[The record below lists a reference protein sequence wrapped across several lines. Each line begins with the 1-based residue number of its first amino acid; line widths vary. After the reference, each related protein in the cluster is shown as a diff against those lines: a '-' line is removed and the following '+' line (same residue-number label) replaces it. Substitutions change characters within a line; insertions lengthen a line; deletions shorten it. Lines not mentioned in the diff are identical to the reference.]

1 MVTKTKQVS
10 KVNKVNKATV
20 LVSIDN
26 KRIDTVFERIVN
38 HIDSARIK
46 ITTTINTDMVHTY
59 WLIGKEIIVEEQGGK
74 NRAKYGSELIKT
86 LSKKLTSKFGRGYTV
101 RSLEKIREF
110 YLVYKEGSGTSLL
123 RSRDG
128 SRKTPA
134 VRALFKNDDNI
145 REKWHLSCS
154 HYRLLTT
161 IDNPFKRSFYE
172 TESIKN
178 RWSSRELER
187 QIGSLLYDRLAKS
200 KDKVGLM
207 QLAIKGQEIN
217 TPEDIVKDP
226 LVLEFLNI
234 PESHRLVESKLEE
247 ALINNLQQ
255 FLLEL
260 GKGFAF
266 IARQQRLT
274 LNRNHYYCD
283 LVFYHAIL
291 KCYILIDVKSGTL
304 THGDLGQMQLYVN
317 YYDQECLT
325 SGDNPTVGLILCAEK
340 DDAMVRYTLG
350 EKQKRI
356 FASRYQLY
364 LPSEQELAAE
374 IRKELKMLHR
384 KSKKI

>member
-1 MVTKTKQVS
+1 
-10 KVNKVNKATV
+10 
-20 LVSIDN
+20 
-26 KRIDTVFERIVN
+26 
-38 HIDSARIK
+38 
-46 ITTTINTDMVHTY
+46 MVHAY
-59 WLIGKEIIVEEQGGK
+59 WIIGKEIVEEEQGGK
-74 NRAKYGSELIKT
+74 KRAKYGEELIKT
-86 LSKKLTSKFGRGYTV
+86 LSKRLTSRFGRGFTV
-101 RSLEKIREF
+101 RSLQKIREF
-110 YLVYKEGSGTSLL
+110 YLSYKEGPGTALL
-123 RSRDG
+123 RLKDKSG
-128 SRKTPA
+128 KAPA
-134 VRALFKNDDNI
+134 LRALSKSNEKGKN
-145 REKWHLSCS
+145 WQLSWT

-161 IDNPFKRSFYE
+161 IDDHYKRSFYE

-178 RWSSRELER
+178 RWSARELER

-200 KDKVGLM
+200 KDKVGIM
-207 QLAIKGQEIN
+207 QLAINGQEI
-217 TPEDIVKDP
+217 TKPEDVVKDP

-283 LVFYHAIL
+283 LVFYHTIL
-291 KCYILIDVKSGTL
+291 KCHILIDVKSGTL

-325 SGDNPTVGLILCAEK
+325 EGDNPTIGLILCAEK
-340 DDAMVRYTLG
+340 DDAMVKYTLG

-364 LPSEQELAAE
+364 LPSEQELAEE
-374 IRKELKMLHR
+374 IRKELKILR
-384 KSKKI
+384 KKGSKAIK

>member
-1 MVTKTKQVS
+1 MPS
-10 KVNKVNKATV
+10 KLKKPAIGNN
-20 LVSIDN
+20 SIALASLDT
-26 KRIDTVFERIVN
+26 KRIDSIFNRIVN
-38 HIDSARIK
+38 HIDSAQARIAS
-46 ITTTINTDMVHTY
+46 TINTEMVHTY
-59 WLIGKEIIVEEQGGK
+59 WLIGKEIVEEEQGGK
-74 NRAKYGSELIKT
+74 KRAQYGEELLKS
-86 LSKKLTSKFGRGYTV
+86 LSKRLTSKFGRGYTV

-110 YLVYKEGSGTSLL
+110 YMVYKKGPGLSLNTL
-123 RSRDG
+123 SSENG
-128 SRKTPA
+128 KSPA
-134 VRALFKNDDNI
+134 VRAISRNPNKI
-145 REKWHLSCS
+145 REKWQLSWT

-161 IDNPFKRSFYE
+161 IDNHYKRSFYE

-207 QLAIKGQEIN
+207 QLALNGHEIN
-217 TPEDIVKDP
+217 TPEDVVKDP

-283 LVFYHAIL
+283 LIFYHAIL
-291 KCYILIDVKSGTL
+291 KCYVLIDVKSGTL

-325 SGDNPTVGLILCAEK
+325 DGDNPTIGLILCAEK
-340 DDAMVRYTLG
+340 DDAMVKYTLG

-364 LPSEQELAAE
+364 LPSEQELVEE
-374 IRKELKMLHR
+374 IRKELKVLKR
-384 KSKKI
+384 KGSTR